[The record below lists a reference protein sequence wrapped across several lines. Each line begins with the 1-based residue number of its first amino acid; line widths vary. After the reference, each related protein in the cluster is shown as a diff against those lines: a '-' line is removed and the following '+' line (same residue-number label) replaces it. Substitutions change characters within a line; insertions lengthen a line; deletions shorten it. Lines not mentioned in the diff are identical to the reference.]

1 MFGEIVMNI
10 NENAIEELTKLIIK
24 EDFENKGKQEYY
36 KITKQDLLKF
46 SVKLIKTIERI
57 KEI

>member
-1 MFGEIVMNI
+1 MNI

>member
-1 MFGEIVMNI
+1 MNI
-10 NENAIEELTKLIIK
+10 NENAIQELTKLIIK
-24 EDFENKGKQEYY
+24 EDFENKDKQEYY
-36 KITKQDLLKF
+36 KMTKQDLLKF

>member
-1 MFGEIVMNI
+1 MNI

-36 KITKQDLLKF
+36 KLTKEDLIDF
-46 SVKLIKTIERI
+46 CIKLIKVIE
-57 KEI
+57 KV